1 VRRVLFL
8 FLLLALPAWVLG
20 QAPIRNG
27 NPRPAAILI
36 HGGTV
41 VDGTGARRR
50 RADVRIVGER
60 IEAVGRLEPRP
71 GERMIEAAGMVV
83 APGFIDTH
91 SHANGGIM
99 ESPEAETQVR
109 QGITTAVVGQDGGSS
124 LPLAKFF
131 ADMEAHPAALNFASF
146 VGHATV
152 RRQVMGDDYKRTATP
167 VEITK
172 MRALVE
178 REMQSGAL
186 GLSSGL
192 EYEVG
197 SYSNTEEIIALAQ
210 SAAKYGGIYISH
222 VRDEGNGALTS
233 FRELIRIAEEG
244 KLPAQISHIKLA
256 AAGVWGKADEVV
268 EMMQKAKRRHL
279 DITADLYPYTYWS
292 STITVLTLSRDWEN
306 PAVWRKALDDV
317 GGADHVLLSGY
328 SPDPTWAGKTIAQ
341 IAAMT
346 LKDPVTVIQEVVRKT
361 HGAEPRG
368 SERVIVTA
376 MTEADLRRFM
386 RAPQVMFCTD
396 GGLRSAHPRGAG
408 SYPRVLGRYVREQ
421 HVLKLEEAIRKM
433 TSLPARRMSFA
444 DRGKLQPGMKADVV
458 IFDPK
463 TVIDTATTADPTAK
477 PVGIRDVLVNG
488 VSVLDGGRITG
499 ALPGQ
504 VLRHAAGSSLPH
516 K

>member
-1 VRRVLFL
+1 
-8 FLLLALPAWVLG
+8 
-20 QAPIRNG
+20 
-27 NPRPAAILI
+27 
-36 HGGTV
+36 
-41 VDGTGARRR
+41 
-50 RADVRIVGER
+50 VRIVGDR
-60 IEAVGRLEPRP
+60 IEAVGKLEPRD
-71 GERMIEAAGMVV
+71 GERGIDAQGMVV

-109 QGITTAVVGQDGGSS
+109 QGITTAVVGQDGGST
-124 LPLAKFF
+124 LPLTKFF
-131 ADMEAHPAALNFASF
+131 TDLETHPSALNFASF

-152 RRQVMGDDYKRTATP
+152 RREVMGTDYKRTATP
-167 VEITK
+167 DEITK

-178 REMQSGAL
+178 REMQSGGL

-197 SYSNTEEIIALAQ
+197 SYSTTEEVIALAQ
-210 SAAKYGGIYISH
+210 AAAKYGGIYISH

-268 EMMQKAKRRHL
+268 DMMEKAKRRHL
-279 DITADLYPYTYWS
+279 DITADIYPYIYWS

-317 GGADHVLLSGY
+317 GGAEHVLLSGY
-328 SPDPTWAGKTIAQ
+328 SPDPAWAGKTIAQ

-346 LKDPVTVIQEVVRKT
+346 LKDPVAVIQEVVRKT

-376 MTEADLRRFM
+376 MTEADVRRLM
-386 RAPQVMFCTD
+386 RAPEVMFCTD

-408 SYPRVLGRYVREQ
+408 SYPRVLGRYVREW

-433 TSLPARRMSFA
+433 TSMPARRMSFA

-458 IFDPK
+458 IFDPR

-488 VSVLDGGRITG
+488 VPVLDGGQITG
-499 ALPGQ
+499 AHPGQ
-504 VLRHAAGSSLPH
+504 VLRHTAGNAVIR